1 MRLNPFQLQAYLYT
15 KTDAGETDFKKN
27 NSLQNSELTDLLA
40 ENFAN
45 SVDITG
51 DDISLIGI
59 DTLRLLGGSTE
70 LFADNSLDISE
81 GVDILLNTDIVSR
94 LTNLA
99 DDIKKLLLF
108 SI

>member
-1 MRLNPFQLQAYLYT
+1 MEAKQDDVVIKANKIMIHA
-15 KTDAGETDFKKN
+15 
-27 NSLQNSELTDLLA
+27 SELLQLRSATKIDIGA
-40 ENFAN
+40 P

-51 DDISLIGI
+51 DDIIAIGI

-70 LFADNSLDISE
+70 LFADNSLEISE
-81 GVDILLNTDIVSR
+81 GVDLLLNTDIVSR

-99 DDIKKLLLF
+99 DDIKKLLIF